1 MELVEI
7 IDQRVLPLFCRH
19 HLNGCKDY
27 FFIFTGGCKPRGFLA
42 WPGGDIRLQHI
53 RSNKKMGRIRT
64 KSLELTEDPI
74 RCVVGA
80 FGGSK
85 VNWMQLE
92 MFDDDYWTIYYDPTV
107 DVRIMDKIVWTLS
120 RLKIGGA

>member
-1 MELVEI
+1 
-7 IDQRVLPLFCRH
+7 
-19 HLNGCKDY
+19 
-27 FFIFTGGCKPRGFLA
+27 
-42 WPGGDIRLQHI
+42 
-53 RSNKKMGRIRT
+53 MGRIRT
-64 KSLELTEDPI
+64 KSLELTKDPI

-80 FGGSK
+80 FGGPK
-85 VNWMQLE
+85 VDWMLLD

>member
-1 MELVEI
+1 
-7 IDQRVLPLFCRH
+7 
-19 HLNGCKDY
+19 
-27 FFIFTGGCKPRGFLA
+27 
-42 WPGGDIRLQHI
+42 
-53 RSNKKMGRIRT
+53 MGRIRT

-80 FGGSK
+80 FVGSQ
-85 VNWMQLE
+85 VNSMLLE
-92 MFDDDYWTIYYDPTV
+92 MLDEDYWTTYYHPTV